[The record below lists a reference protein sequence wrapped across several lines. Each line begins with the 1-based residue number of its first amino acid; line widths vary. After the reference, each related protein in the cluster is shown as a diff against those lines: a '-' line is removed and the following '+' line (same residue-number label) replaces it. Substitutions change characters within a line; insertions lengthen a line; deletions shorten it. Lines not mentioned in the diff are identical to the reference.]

1 MKNENKIVELLSEY
15 LLKTD
20 RILDRLEKH
29 DRVLDNHQKQID
41 EQLTRIDSVYQVI
54 LKNLSQI
61 EELRKESLKRDVQH
75 EVLLK
80 EIFSISKRV
89 QSLEEKNK

>member
-29 DRVLDNHQKQID
+29 DRVLDNHRKQID

-75 EVLLK
+75 G
-80 EIFSISKRV
+80 FC
-89 QSLEEKNK
+89 